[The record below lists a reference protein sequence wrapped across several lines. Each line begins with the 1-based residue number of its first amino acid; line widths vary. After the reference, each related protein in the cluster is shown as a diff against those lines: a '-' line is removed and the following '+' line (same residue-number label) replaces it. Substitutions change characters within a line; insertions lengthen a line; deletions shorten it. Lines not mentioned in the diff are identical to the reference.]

1 MKLEVVRRNATHLT
15 KALAGAGLA
24 LIGCEASAAVFQGW
38 EVPIQV
44 RTAWCDSSPR
54 ILVEFADSTKNIWY
68 PANAGDSSKFF
79 LSTALAAKVS
89 GQKMYFLGSDET
101 VTFYCISSGRAVHI
115 FGVSDN

>member
-1 MKLEVVRRNATHLT
+1 MKLKVVRRNSTLVT
-15 KALAGAGLA
+15 KALAGACLA

-44 RTAWCDSSPR
+44 RTAWCDSNPR
-54 ILVEFADSTKNIWY
+54 IFVEFADSSKNIWY
-68 PANAGDSSKFF
+68 PANSGDSSKFF

-101 VTFYCISSGRAVHI
+101 VTSYCITSGKLVQI
-115 FGVSDN
+115 FGVSDG